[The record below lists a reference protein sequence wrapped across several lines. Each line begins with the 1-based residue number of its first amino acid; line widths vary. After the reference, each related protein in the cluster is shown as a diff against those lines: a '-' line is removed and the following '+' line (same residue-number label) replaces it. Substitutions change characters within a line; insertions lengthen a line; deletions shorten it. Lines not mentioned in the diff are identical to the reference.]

1 MPRRVGGQRR
11 ARPARRA
18 GEVAVH
24 PVGEHDV
31 RDHPVGPLR
40 RQQGVEFDH
49 GPLHA
54 QRCQADRDER
64 GVPAPHVRIEQRRRR
79 GHHAQVVAAKQVGR
93 AGGERSVASV
103 TLAAPHPPGDDPAGH
118 AFGTQEADG
127 GADHR
132 SMNMLS
138 ALSPASEPID
148 PLDPGATIRARVA
161 VAAQVKVMD
170 VAKQMG
176 QDLVALLDPAVGNN
190 LNRSA

>member
-1 MPRRVGGQRR
+1 
-11 ARPARRA
+11 
-18 GEVAVH
+18 
-24 PVGEHDV
+24 
-31 RDHPVGPLR
+31 
-40 RQQGVEFDH
+40 
-49 GPLHA
+49 
-54 QRCQADRDER
+54 
-64 GVPAPHVRIEQRRRR
+64 
-79 GHHAQVVAAKQVGR
+79 
-93 AGGERSVASV
+93 
-103 TLAAPHPPGDDPAGH
+103 LAAPHPPGDDPAGH

>member
-1 MPRRVGGQRR
+1 MRLLLPHPGDERHVLFPDVVLEPIGEE
-11 ARPARRA
+11 A
-18 GEVAVH
+18 GE
-24 PVGEHDV
+24 
-31 RDHPVGPLR
+31 
-40 RQQGVEFDH
+40 
-49 GPLHA
+49 
-54 QRCQADRDER
+54 
-64 GVPAPHVRIEQRRRR
+64 
-79 GHHAQVVAAKQVGR
+79 
-93 AGGERSVASV
+93 
-103 TLAAPHPPGDDPAGH
+103 
-118 AFGTQEADG
+118 